1 MYTVERNYRIGRR
14 VYQQLYLDVAELF
27 AQFIRS
33 LSSSELQD
41 FDEDISANGWGIKKI
56 SEVSDAQE
64 LIKIFQDFYS
74 LTGRLLL
81 SNSLL
86 VVPDG
91 DAPPEEKLNMRQLY
105 DLFKNTNSHVLVSLP
120 FLGLIQYYLEENDHS
135 LIKNA
140 TSELYFNLSYTT
152 LSGTRNFRFD
162 DVSELTARLS
172 ILLKHATLWNKHLRE
187 IENETLAK
195 KINDERS
202 FEVKIEDPLD
212 EVVEIID
219 VPDTEH
225 KKSMFPFVEPT
236 VETADEIETN
246 QQIIDDDFIDLQTKF
261 DQVNELSLNN
271 NNKKKKIEETIES
284 VVDDTNPFSTFDNFW
299 WEDEMF
305 SQKDSVPTVEA
316 SKNIL
321 EGINEISDNIP
332 RNLRPVDTRTEQET
346 IEDQHIPIDNRTQQ
360 ELEDDDYLSFE
371 SESEDIE
378 IENIDTSAW
387 DDKKSTAAK
396 PGAIFKLSTDYNK
409 KVKAANKIKNKYLKK
424 RIGNRKKSKKI
435 SSEWLKTAG
444 YLDTK
449 DQDKINYVSIAPKK
463 ETTNNIPADA
473 AHFIRT
479 EIDSTD
485 FKKENLGSKV
495 KKNKTGKPYIS
506 FKKETD
512 DISKDTETTE
522 ILKVLV
528 DIAALE
534 PGKNA
539 QLAAKKISEKYKKIR
554 EATARKNRYKLPGE
568 IELKKLRPIREK

>member
-1 MYTVERNYRIGRR
+1 
-14 VYQQLYLDVAELF
+14 
-27 AQFIRS
+27 
-33 LSSSELQD
+33 
-41 FDEDISANGWGIKKI
+41 
-56 SEVSDAQE
+56 
-64 LIKIFQDFYS
+64 
-74 LTGRLLL
+74 
-81 SNSLL
+81 
-86 VVPDG
+86 
-91 DAPPEEKLNMRQLY
+91 
-105 DLFKNTNSHVLVSLP
+105 
-120 FLGLIQYYLEENDHS
+120 
-135 LIKNA
+135 
-140 TSELYFNLSYTT
+140 
-152 LSGTRNFRFD
+152 
-162 DVSELTARLS
+162 
-172 ILLKHATLWNKHLRE
+172 
-187 IENETLAK
+187 
-195 KINDERS
+195 
-202 FEVKIEDPLD
+202 
-212 EVVEIID
+212 
-219 VPDTEH
+219 
-225 KKSMFPFVEPT
+225 MFPYVEPT

-261 DQVNELSLNN
+261 DQVNDVVTEQKN
-271 NNKKKKIEETIES
+271 KKKIEETIES

-305 SQKDSVPTVEA
+305 SEKDSVPTVEA

-321 EGINEISDNIP
+321 EGINEMSDNIL

-360 ELEDDDYLSFE
+360 ELEDSDYLSLE

-396 PGAIFKLSTDYNK
+396 AGAIFKLSTDYNK

-424 RIGNRKKSKKI
+424 RIGNRKKSNKI
-435 SSEWLKTAG
+435 SSEWLKIAG

-449 DQDKINYVSIAPKK
+449 DQDKINYIFIAPKK
-463 ETTNNIPADA
+463 KETANNIPADA

-485 FKKENLGSKV
+485 FKKENLGWKV
-495 KKNKTGKPYIS
+495 KKNKTGKPFIS

-512 DISKDTETTE
+512 DMPKDTETTE

-539 QLAAKKISEKYKKIR
+539 QLAAKKRSEKYKKIR

-568 IELKKLRPIREK
+568 IVRIEKVETNQGEVKFPVSSEKPKRSGKEAAKKIMKKYDKIRREKMFRKIVDANEKKNKTENINIIEDIKNSDVKKKKQE